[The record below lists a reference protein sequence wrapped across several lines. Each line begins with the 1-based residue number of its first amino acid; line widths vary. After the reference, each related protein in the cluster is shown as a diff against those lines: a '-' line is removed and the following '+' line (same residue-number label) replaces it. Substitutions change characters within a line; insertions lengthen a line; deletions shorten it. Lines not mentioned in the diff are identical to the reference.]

1 VAKLAARITV
11 DQQHVVRGIEGLR
24 EIVGVTLGPSPA
36 TRIDQAAVQ
45 AFADV
50 TGDHQWIHLDVER
63 AKATPFGGTIV
74 HGYFVL
80 SLVPDLL
87 FEKLL
92 RVEGIGT
99 ILNYG
104 LDKLRFPDVARV
116 GSEVALSA
124 KLESLT
130 PRAPGELA
138 TFALT
143 MTATGSA
150 KPCCVAQILLL
161 LLP

>member
-1 VAKLAARITV
+1 MAQKHIV
-11 DQQHVVRGIEGLR
+11 QGIEGLR
-24 EIVGVTLGPSPA
+24 ELVGVTLGPSGSK
-36 TRIDQAAVQ
+36 RIDQAAVQ

-50 TGDHQWIHLDVER
+50 TGDHPWIHLDLER

-80 SLVPDLL
+80 SLVPELL
-87 FEKLL
+87 FEDLL
-92 RVEGIGT
+92 RVNGLGS

-116 GSEVALSA
+116 GSEIALSA

-130 PRAPGELA
+130 PRPPGELA

-143 MTATGSA
+143 MTATGSS

-161 LLP
+161 FLG

>member
-1 VAKLAARITV
+1 VAH
-11 DQQHVVRGIEGLR
+11 QHIVRGIEGLR
-24 EIVGVTLGPSPA
+24 EIIGVTLGPSPSK
-36 TRIDQAAVQ
+36 RIDQAAVQ
-45 AFADV
+45 AFADA

-80 SLVPDLL
+80 GLVPELL
-87 FEKLL
+87 FGELL
-92 RVEGIGT
+92 RIDGVGT

-104 LDKLRFPDVARV
+104 LDKLRFPDIART
-116 GSEVALSA
+116 GSGIALSA

-138 TFALT
+138 TFTLT

>member
-1 VAKLAARITV
+1 MPQKHIVQGL
-11 DQQHVVRGIEGLR
+11 EGLR
-24 EIVGVTLGPSPA
+24 ELVGVTLGPSGSK
-36 TRIDQAAVQ
+36 RIDQAAVQ

-50 TGDHQWIHLDVER
+50 TGDHQWIHLDVQR

-80 SLVPDLL
+80 SLVPELL
-87 FEKLL
+87 FEDLL
-92 RVEGIGT
+92 RVDGIGS

-104 LDKLRFPDVARV
+104 LDKLRFPDIARV
-116 GSEVALSA
+116 GSEIALSA
-124 KLESLT
+124 KLESLV

>member
-1 VAKLAARITV
+1 MA
-11 DQQHVVRGIEGLR
+11 QQHIVRGIEGLR
-24 EIVGVTLGPSPA
+24 EIIGITLGPSPSK
-36 TRIDQAAVQ
+36 RIDQAAVQ
-45 AFADV
+45 AFADA

-63 AKATPFGGTIV
+63 AKATPLGGTIV

-80 SLVPDLL
+80 GLVPELL
-87 FEKLL
+87 FGELL
-92 RVEGIGT
+92 RIDGVGT

-104 LDKLRFPDVARV
+104 LDKLRFPDIART
-116 GSEVALSA
+116 GSEIALSA

-138 TFALT
+138 SFALT